1 VTSAESEREA
11 HDRGYL
17 FLAIHV
23 SDPLP
28 AAVGNVVLDVLARD
42 GLDHR
47 AQHLGSSLY
56 EGLDE
61 IAGNHEVVADV
72 RCRPA
77 RRARTGLRRAGAA
90 SHPPRPGTGAA
101 REHRAAEIDLG
112 RAFLDQ
118 AVVDVVR
125 G

>member
-42 GLDHR
+42 GLDRR
-47 AQHLGSSLY
+47 AQYLGF
-56 EGLDE
+56 
-61 IAGNHEVVADV
+61 VAAQGFGRDH
-72 RCRPA
+72 RQPRGRG
-77 RRARTGLRRAGAA
+77 RRALPACSSGSNWPATSWGGESPTAA
-90 SHPPRPGTGAA
+90 WNWGCT
-101 REHRAAEIDLG
+101 
-112 RAFLDQ
+112 
-118 AVVDVVR
+118 
-125 G
+125 